1 MNREEAIRKAM
12 NEEMR
17 REDFGYRSPIDICVG
32 QWEMTMEN
40 EIYKAVQRVDIQ
52 VDRDELIKALRYDRD
67 QYNKGYADAVK
78 EHRRP
83 TGHWKM
89 IFHDGNFKWIEC
101 SCCGHDIK
109 SFNKLPNF
117 CEECGS
123 ENVGG

>member
-1 MNREEAIRKAM
+1 MNKEEAIRKAM

-17 REDFGYRSPIDICVG
+17 REDIGYRSPIDICVG
-32 QWEMTMEN
+32 QWEMTME
-40 EIYKAVQRVDIQ
+40 VDIQ
-52 VDRDELIKALRYDRD
+52 VDMDELIKALRYDRD
-67 QYNKGYADAVK
+67 QYNKGYEDAVR

-101 SCCGHDIK
+101 SSCGHDIK